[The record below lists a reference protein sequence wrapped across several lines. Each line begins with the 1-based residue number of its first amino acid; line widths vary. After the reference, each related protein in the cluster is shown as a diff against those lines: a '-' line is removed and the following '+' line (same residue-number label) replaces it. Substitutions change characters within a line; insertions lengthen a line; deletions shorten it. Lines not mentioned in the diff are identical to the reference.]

1 MNCTA
6 VRVRAGVEFDIDIQH
21 HWCWLKWRW
30 LKWWD
35 SLRCSPVPVVEP
47 RERCERAYGYE
58 HKGHL
63 PPLIEADV
71 LIEPP
76 KQHPTANAEPDRASD
91 ELKLAQVDDC
101 FEPRPQGEAKSEPKE
116 QNYRN
121 ENRSYETHCFTD
133 TACCTSDTR
142 RSCRST

>member
-1 MNCTA
+1 LFRADGPTQNCTA

-21 HWCWLKWRW
+21 RRCWLKWR
-30 LKWWD
+30 D

-47 RERCERAYGYE
+47 HECPERAYGYE

-91 ELKLAQVDDC
+91 ELKLAQVH
-101 FEPRPQGEAKSEPKE
+101 PQTLRHDGDLALFPGVRTGDAALPFAVLIYAKKGYLAHNPS
-116 QNYRN
+116 
-121 ENRSYETHCFTD
+121 
-133 TACCTSDTR
+133 A
-142 RSCRST
+142 